1 MRLSRVFS
9 TSLLGA
15 AVGFFSS
22 CGSIHFGGSV
32 GAGEVLEKVD
42 SERVSFAVDRMT
54 DGLEHPWGMA
64 FLPDGRML
72 VTERPGRLRLV
83 DADFEI
89 HPEPLD
95 GVPTAFAR
103 GQGGLLDVVLHPD
116 FEENQL
122 VYLSYSY
129 LANGGAGTAVARGRL
144 ADGGLEDTEVIFESN
159 GLASG
164 GRHFGSRLV
173 FDNDGYLFVTHG
185 DRGEREQ
192 AQNLANHTGSLI
204 RLHDDGSVPEDNP
217 FVGRQDA
224 MPEIFSYG
232 HRNAQGIALH
242 PETGVVWKHEHGPRG
257 GDELNII
264 RPGGLNY
271 GWPEMTDGVEYATG
285 RSIGV
290 DVDEAPEHIETP
302 VWVWTPSI
310 APSGMAFYD
319 GDAFPEWQG
328 NILVGALAYQ
338 LLARLELDGEEVVH
352 EERLLEGDIG
362 RIRDVRVGP
371 DGLVYLLTD
380 AADGGIYRLSPVDE
394 GS

>member
-15 AVGFFSS
+15 AVGFFTS
-22 CGSIHFGGSV
+22 CGSINLGGSV
-32 GAGEVLEKVD
+32 GADELALRVE
-42 SERVSFAVDRMT
+42 SERLDFAVERVAG
-54 DGLEHPWGMA
+54 GLEHPWGMA

-83 DADFEI
+83 DASFKI
-89 HPEPLD
+89 HPQPLT

-116 FEENQL
+116 FADNQL
-122 VYLSYSY
+122 VYLSYAY

-144 ADGGLEDTEVIFESN
+144 VDGGLADTEVIFQSN
-159 GLASG
+159 GLSSTG
-164 GRHFGSRLV
+164 QHFGSRLV
-173 FDNDGYLFVTHG
+173 FDNEGYLYVTHG
-185 DRGEREQ
+185 DRGQRDL
-192 AQNLANHTGSLI
+192 AQDLANHAGSLI
-204 RLHDDGSVPEDNP
+204 RLHDDGRIPDDNP
-217 FVGRQDA
+217 FVGQEGA

-242 PETGVVWKHEHGPRG
+242 PETGVIWQHEHGPRG

-264 RPGGLNY
+264 EAGVNY
-271 GWPEMTDGVEYATG
+271 GWPKVTQGVEYATG
-285 RSIGV
+285 MSIGL
-290 DVDEAPEHIETP
+290 DEAPEGIASP
-302 VWVWTPSI
+302 VHVWTPSI

-338 LLARLELDGEEVVH
+338 LLARLELDGNQVVH
-352 EERLLEGDIG
+352 EERLLEGNLG

-380 AADGGIYRLSPVDE
+380 ASDGGIYRLSPIDE
-394 GS
+394 ES

>member
-1 MRLSRVFS
+1 MRLNRLFS

-22 CGSIHFGGSV
+22 CGSMQFGGSV
-32 GAGEVLEKVD
+32 GAGEVFERVD
-42 SERVSFAVDRMT
+42 SEQASFAVERLT

-64 FLPDGRML
+64 FLPDGRLL

-89 HPEPLD
+89 HPEPLT

-116 FEENQL
+116 FADNNL
-122 VYLSYSY
+122 VYLSYAY
-129 LANGGAGTAVARGRL
+129 LAEGGAGTAVARGRL
-144 ADGGLEDTEVIFESN
+144 AERGLEDTEVIFQSN
-159 GLASG
+159 GLGSG
-164 GRHFGSRLV
+164 GRHFGSRLL

-185 DRGEREQ
+185 DRGERHE
-192 AQNLANHTGSLI
+192 AQNLANHTGTLI
-204 RLHDDGSVPEDNP
+204 RLHDDGRVPEDNP
-217 FVGRQDA
+217 FVGRDDA
-224 MPEIFSYG
+224 MPEIFSFG

-242 PETGVVWKHEHGPRG
+242 PETGVVWQHEHGPRG

-271 GWPEMTDGVEYATG
+271 GWPEVTDGVEYATG

-290 DVDEAPEHIETP
+290 DVDAAPEAIETP

-328 NILVGALAYQ
+328 NLLVGALAYQ

-352 EERLLEGDIG
+352 EERLLQGDIG

-380 AADGGIYRLSPVDE
+380 AGNGGIYRLSPVDE

>member
-15 AVGFFSS
+15 AVGFFTS
-22 CGSIHFGGSV
+22 CGSINLGGNV
-32 GAGEVLEKVD
+32 GADELALRVE
-42 SERVSFAVDRMT
+42 SERLDFAVERVAG
-54 DGLEHPWGMA
+54 GLEHPWGMA

-83 DADFEI
+83 DASFKI
-89 HPEPLD
+89 HPQPLG

-116 FEENQL
+116 YADNQL
-122 VYLSYSY
+122 VYLSYAY

-144 ADGGLEDTEVIFESN
+144 VDGGLADTEVIFQSN
-159 GLASG
+159 GLSSTG
-164 GRHFGSRLV
+164 QHFGSRLV
-173 FDNDGYLFVTHG
+173 FDNEGYLYVTHG
-185 DRGEREQ
+185 DRGQRDL
-192 AQNLANHTGSLI
+192 AQDLANHAGSLI
-204 RLHDDGSVPEDNP
+204 RLHDDGRIPDDNP
-217 FVGRQDA
+217 FVGQEGA

-242 PETGVVWKHEHGPRG
+242 PETGVIWQHEHGPRG

-264 RPGGLNY
+264 EAGVNY
-271 GWPEMTDGVEYATG
+271 GWPKVTQGVEYATG
-285 RSIGV
+285 MSIGL
-290 DVDEAPEHIETP
+290 DEAPEGIASP
-302 VWVWTPSI
+302 VHFWTPSI

-338 LLARLELDGEEVVH
+338 LLARLELDSNQVVH
-352 EERLLEGDIG
+352 EERLLEGNLG

-380 AADGGIYRLSPVDE
+380 ASDGGIYRLSPIDE
-394 GS
+394 ES